1 MNRAPASRAAS
12 PPPLSDRQARLLKL
26 ARGAWVVLALA
37 LLVSLIAS
45 LPPYLAS
52 VASRPTSITV
62 ADADTTLALLAEI
75 GLAPGWFTLYRLV
88 WQSGP
93 SLLYLGLGLLLFLR
107 RPRDPGALLMAAVF
121 VINGTQGGQITPV
134 AGHSPPHTLG
144 EALPLAFGLLNEWA
158 VPLAFYLL
166 PDGRFVPRW
175 TRWLALALLLFL
187 APHYLL
193 RDTPFDPYTYPTLLG
208 VYGIGSIVT
217 FVYAPLYRYF
227 RVADAAQRQQLK
239 WALAGILA
247 TPLAWVISLVVHL
260 LFPAVGQPTALGLR
274 YELAYMAWSLPLYL
288 LGPLGIGFAVLR
300 YRLWDIDV
308 IIRRTLVYSVLSAVL
323 ALIYF
328 GSVIVIEGLLRGVL
342 GGNSPFA
349 IVLSTLVIAALFGP
363 LRARVQRTIDR
374 RFYRRKYDAARTLAA
389 FGAQARDVVEL
400 EQLEGQL
407 VQVVDETMQPASV
420 GLWVRKRDR

>member
-1 MNRAPASRAAS
+1 M
-12 PPPLSDRQARLLKL
+12 
-26 ARGAWVVLALA
+26 AWVVLAVA
-37 LLVSLIAS
+37 MTGSLIAS
-45 LPPYLAS
+45 IPDYLAS
-52 VASRPTSITV
+52 AASRPLSMV
-62 ADADTTLALLAEI
+62 LDMDPAQADTTLALLAEI
-75 GLAPGWFTLYRLV
+75 GLDARWFAFYQLA

-107 RPRDPGALLMAAVF
+107 RPRDPNALVMAAIF
-121 VINGTQGGQITPV
+121 MINGTQGGRLTPLDV
-134 AGHSPPHTLG
+134 PSPPYALA
-144 EALPLAFGLLNEWA
+144 EVLPLAFGLLSEWT

-187 APHYLL
+187 APHYFL
-193 RDTPFDPYTYPTLLG
+193 RDTPLDLYNNQVLLG

-227 RVADAAQRQQLK
+227 RVADAVQRQQLK
-239 WALAGILA
+239 WALMGILA
-247 TPLAWVISLVVHL
+247 TPLAWVINIAVHL
-260 LFPAVGQPTALGLR
+260 LFPAVGQPTATGLR
-274 YELAYMAWSLPLYL
+274 YELVYMAWSLPLYL

-308 IIRRTLVYSVLSAVL
+308 IIRRTLIYSALSVVL
-323 ALIYF
+323 ALVYF

-342 GGNSPFA
+342 GGDSPLA

-363 LRARVQRTIDR
+363 VRTRVQRAIDR

-389 FGAQARDVVEL
+389 FGAQARDVVAL
-400 EQLEGQL
+400 EQLTGQL
-407 VQVVDETMQPASV
+407 VRVVAETMQPAHV
-420 GLWVRKRDR
+420 GLWVRPDRR